1 MKLSYYLDQVFRDG
15 TTPAQAVEIKR
26 LMRDGRSIKHYLN
39 EKETSMYAG
48 IVLKDAFIKVR
59 IHEKILPIHWDQKLQ
74 KVKSTHPTDK
84 EFNSDLLALKADID
98 RRYRNLLN
106 STPRVTP
113 VMIKKIMQEA
123 VNRIQPVVN
132 SKTFFEA
139 LEEFLKVKAPFF
151 KKNNVRKYRT
161 LINFLKGYEKV
172 SDIIEFDTIDEK
184 FFEKM
189 QAYLIGKGKLN
200 NTIAK
205 YLSNLKTFLRW
216 AIDQDYYHNQK
227 ALNYKIG
234 YDETDLLHLTSE
246 ELEKVEKVDLSHSPH
261 LDRARA
267 IFCFMCYCGQRYSDI
282 KRLRHSDI
290 VKSGEHY
297 TWILKQEKGNRS
309 KACHVFLIPKAIDIL
324 KKYPNRFE
332 EHNQTAESQNIIN
345 DLVLPTFSD
354 QVMNRH
360 LKKIGALAGLDDIIT
375 QVKYSGK
382 ERKDFVQRKS
392 KFLTTHVARRTF
404 VTESLQRKI
413 RPEIIQEVT
422 NHADY
427 RVMKKYI
434 KLTDIVKRQE
444 FLKGWENNPEI

>member
-1 MKLSYYLDQVFRDG
+1 MKLSFYLDQVFQDG

-26 LMRDGRSIKHYLN
+26 MMREGRSIKQFLN
-39 EKETSMYAG
+39 DKETSMYAG

-74 KVKSTHPTDK
+74 KVKSTHPTAP

-106 STPRVTP
+106 TTPRVTTI
-113 VMIKKIMQEA
+113 MIKKIMLEA
-123 VNRIQPVVN
+123 VNRIQPVIN

-161 LINFLKGYEKV
+161 LINFLKMYEKESSV
-172 SDIIEFDTIDEK
+172 IEFESIDEK
-184 FFEKM
+184 FFEQM
-189 QAYLIGKGKLN
+189 QVYLIKNGKLN

-205 YLSNLKTFLRW
+205 YLSNLKAFLRW
-216 AIDQDYYHNQK
+216 AIDQDYYHTPK
-227 ALNYKIG
+227 VLNYKIK

-246 ELEKVEKVDLSHSPH
+246 ELGQVENVDLSHSPH

-282 KRLRHSDI
+282 KRMRYSDV
-290 VKSGEHY
+290 VKSGENY
-297 TWILKQEKGNRS
+297 TWILKQEKGNKS
-309 KACHVFLIPKAIDIL
+309 KAVHVFLIPKAISIL

-332 EHNQTAESQNIIN
+332 EHNETAEPQDIIN
-345 DLVLPTFSD
+345 DLILPAFSD

-360 LKKIGALAGLDDIIT
+360 LKKIGALAGLNDITT

-382 ERKDFVQRKS
+382 ERKDFVKKKS

-404 VTESLQRKI
+404 VTQSLEKKI
-413 RPEIIQEVT
+413 RPEIIQAITGHE
-422 NHADY
+422 DY

-434 KLTDIVKRQE
+434 KLTDQVKRNE
-444 FLKGWENNPEI
+444 FLKGWEKSSEN